1 MEACFIFSQESSRED
16 ICCQENIAFAVFL
29 LSKEPKSLGFCL
41 RERDSI
47 SHSVHTDKRKSRH
60 REEPIQAVGSC
71 ITRTYCNS
79 SLRPLILIL

>member
-47 SHSVHTDKRKSRH
+47 SHSVHTDKSRKLYQVTGQIVPVS
-60 REEPIQAVGSC
+60 QGKL
-71 ITRTYCNS
+71 
-79 SLRPLILIL
+79 LRGI